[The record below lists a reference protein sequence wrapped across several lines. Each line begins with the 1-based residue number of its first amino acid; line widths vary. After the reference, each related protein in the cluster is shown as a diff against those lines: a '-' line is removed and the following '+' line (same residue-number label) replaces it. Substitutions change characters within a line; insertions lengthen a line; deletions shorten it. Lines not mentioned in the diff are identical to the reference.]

1 MYTDGFATYTWST
14 RLSPFVSGFD
24 VTSHAQPANDL
35 TTYMAVGMPDGPG
48 VVTLTFARPVVYF
61 GFYMGSPDSYN
72 SVTFTFA
79 GNQAIQA
86 MSGLDLLPPAG
97 GNQAIGEFVNFYSS
111 AGFTQIQF
119 ASSPAFETDNHAYLE
134 SLSTP
139 EPGTFV
145 ILGTGLLAL
154 GVLRLRR
161 SA

>member
-1 MYTDGFATYTWST
+1 MYTDGFATYTWSS
-14 RLSPFVSGFD
+14 RLAPFATGYD
-24 VTSHAQPANDL
+24 VTSHAQPPNDL
-35 TTYMAVGMPDGPG
+35 TTYLAVGMPDGPW

-72 SVTFTFA
+72 TVTFTFA
-79 GNQAIQA
+79 GNQASQA
-86 MSGLDLLPPAG
+86 MSGLDLLPPAE
-97 GNQAIGEFVNFYSS
+97 GNQTIGQFINFSS
-111 AGFTQIQF
+111 IAGITQIQF
-119 ASSPAFETDNHAYLE
+119 ASSPTFETDNHAYLE